1 MRDMIS
7 KWKRSLIAIGLILV
21 LAVSGLIGQFVVL
34 PMRESKNQTE
44 SNITDQLI
52 ETDSNVISIEWIN
65 QEKTDENPW
74 GVTANIIEMEEG
86 NRAIFLMPGTAVKI
100 RYHVREEDVLP
111 IQYSVHPW
119 MAEISD
125 GLKISI
131 NIDRA
136 NIGCLT
142 IDSKDILKT
151 AAYQLDIS
159 HYHETDIDIEIENVI
174 VDGTDLSGDWLVLWA
189 EQK

>member
-1 MRDMIS
+1 MREMVS
-7 KWKRSLIAIGLILV
+7 KYKSPLIAIGLVLILA
-21 LAVSGLIGQFVVL
+21 LSGFIGQFIVL

-52 ETDSNVISIEWIN
+52 GIDSNVISIEWIN

-100 RYHVREEDVLP
+100 KYHVGEEDVLP
-111 IQYSVHPW
+111 IQYSIHPW
-119 MAEISD
+119 IAEISD
-125 GLKISI
+125 RLKLSISI
-131 NIDRA
+131 DKE

-142 IDSKDILKT
+142 ISKKDILKT

-174 VDGTDLSGDWLVLWA
+174 VDGNDLSGDWLVLWV
-189 EQK
+189 E